1 MSLHVI
7 GPYEHSA
14 PFPDREDKEKLI
26 GQRGM
31 CIWMTGLSGSGKTT
45 IGNALAR
52 MLHEAGHLTQV
63 LDGDIIRQG
72 ICRDLGFSEDDRA
85 ENIRRT
91 AEVAKLMADS
101 GLIVLVSL
109 ISPYRA
115 DRQHAREIVGEQR
128 FQEVF
133 VDTPLEICEQR
144 DPKGLYQKARQG
156 LIPNFTGIDSPYE
169 APESP
174 ELTVDTTSLPPEA
187 AADTI
192 IDYLREN
199 GFID

>member
-91 AEVAKLMADS
+91 AEVSRLFVHA
-101 GLIVLVSL
+101 GIITICCF
-109 ISPYRA
+109 ISPTKALRRMA
-115 DRQHAREIVGEQR
+115 KEIIGAED
-128 FQEVF
+128 F
-133 VDTPLEICEQR
+133 LEIFINTPFEVCEQR
-144 DPKGLYQKARQG
+144 DVKGLYRKARAG
-156 LIPNFTGIDSPYE
+156 AIKDFTGLDAPFE
-169 APESP
+169 APDVDFVDIT
-174 ELTVDTTSLPPEA
+174 TVGNTAEGCAVKILHAISRRGP
-187 AADTI
+187 I
-192 IDYLREN
+192 R
-199 GFID
+199 